1 MSDLLK
7 KLREPFRKEELEFRV
22 GATNNDKSMGL
33 ALAYVQAR
41 AIQNRLDELFGVDG
55 WTVLYKEISAG
66 FICSLSIKINDRWVT
81 KEDGAGMTEYES
93 VKGGISNA
101 FKRVASSGFGIGRY
115 LYNAKKNWYPIKKQG
130 NGYIFAETPKLQLN
144 EDQTKTETR
153 PKAEPQNNNEII
165 INFGKYKGQT
175 LTDIYHNDRSYIKY
189 LRDKSKDTE
198 IIKECEKLL
207 ISKKILLRQQII
219 K

>member
-1 MSDLLK
+1 MNDLLK

-55 WTVLYKEISAG
+55 WTVSYKEISAG

-115 LYNAKKNWYPIKKQG
+115 LYNAKKNWYPIKQQG
-130 NGYIFAETPKLQLN
+130 RGYVF
-144 EDQTKTETR
+144 TEI
-153 PKAEPQNNNEII
+153 PILELNNEVEIKKREDI
-165 INFGKYKGQT
+165 DKIVERAEKRKIVIDFGKYKGMT
-175 LTDIYHNDRSYIKY
+175 LDKIYEKDKSYIKY
-189 LRDKSKDTE
+189 LKENAKD
-198 IIKECEKLL
+198 
-207 ISKKILLRQQII
+207 KKILEACIELIA
-219 K
+219 

>member
-55 WTVLYKEISAG
+55 WTVSYKEISAG

-101 FKRVASSGFGIGRY
+101 FKRVASSGFGVGRY
-115 LYNAKKNWYPIKKQG
+115 LYNAKKNWYPIRQQG
-130 NGYIFAETPKLQLN
+130 RGYVFTETPVLEL
-144 EDQTKTETR
+144 
-153 PKAEPQNNNEII
+153 NNEIEI
-165 INFGKYKGQT
+165 KKREDIDKIVERAENNKIVIDFGKYKGMT
-175 LTDIYHNDRSYIKY
+175 LDKIYEKDKSYIKY
-189 LRDKSKDTE
+189 LKENAKD
-198 IIKECEKLL
+198 
-207 ISKKILLRQQII
+207 KKILEACIELIA
-219 K
+219 

>member
-55 WTVLYKEISAG
+55 WTVSYKEISAG

-93 VKGGISNA
+93 VKGGISNS

-115 LYNAKKNWYPIKKQG
+115 LYNAKKNWYPIRQQG
-130 NGYIFAETPKLQLN
+130 KGYIFTETPVLEL
-144 EDQTKTETR
+144 
-153 PKAEPQNNNEII
+153 NNEIESKYNNERNINPKEKIDDI
-165 INFGKYKGQT
+165 ILNFGKYKGMT
-175 LTDIYHNDRSYIKY
+175 LDKIYEKDKSYIKY
-189 LRDKSKDTE
+189 LKENAKD
-198 IIKECEKLL
+198 
-207 ISKKILLRQQII
+207 KKIQEACIELIA
-219 K
+219 

>member
-33 ALAYVQAR
+33 ALAYVQVR

-55 WTVLYKEISAG
+55 WTVSYKEISAG

-115 LYNAKKNWYPIKKQG
+115 LYNAKKNWYPIRQQG
-130 NGYIFAETPKLQLN
+130 RGYIFTETPVLEL
-144 EDQTKTETR
+144 
-153 PKAEPQNNNEII
+153 NNEIEI
-165 INFGKYKGQT
+165 KKREDIDKIVERAENNKIVIDFGKYKGMT
-175 LTDIYHNDRSYIKY
+175 LDKIYEKDKSYIKY
-189 LRDKSKDTE
+189 LKENAKD
-198 IIKECEKLL
+198 
-207 ISKKILLRQQII
+207 KKILEACIELIA
-219 K
+219 

>member
-1 MSDLLK
+1 MNDLLK

-55 WTVLYKEISAG
+55 WTVSYKEISAG

-115 LYNAKKNWYPIKKQG
+115 LYNAKKNWYPIRQQG
-130 NGYIFAETPKLQLN
+130 KGYVFTETPVLELN
-144 EDQTKTETR
+144 TEIEIKKREDIDKIVER
-153 PKAEPQNNNEII
+153 AEKSKIVI
-165 INFGKYKGQT
+165 DFGKYKGMT
-175 LTDIYHNDRSYIKY
+175 LDKIYEKDKSYIKY
-189 LRDKSKDTE
+189 LKENAKD
-198 IIKECEKLL
+198 
-207 ISKKILLRQQII
+207 KKILEACIELIA
-219 K
+219 

>member
-55 WTVLYKEISAG
+55 WTVSYKEISAG

-115 LYNAKKNWYPIKKQG
+115 LYNAKKNWYPIRQQG
-130 NGYIFAETPKLQLN
+130 RGYVFTETPILEL
-144 EDQTKTETR
+144 
-153 PKAEPQNNNEII
+153 NNEIEI
-165 INFGKYKGQT
+165 KKREDIDKIVERAEKRKIVIDFGKYKGMT
-175 LTDIYHNDRSYIKY
+175 LDKIYEKDKSYIKY
-189 LRDKSKDTE
+189 LKENAKD
-198 IIKECEKLL
+198 
-207 ISKKILLRQQII
+207 KKILEACIELIA
-219 K
+219 

>member
-55 WTVLYKEISAG
+55 WIVSYKEISAG

-115 LYNAKKNWYPIKKQG
+115 LYNARKNWYPIRQQG
-130 NGYIFAETPKLQLN
+130 KGYVF
-144 EDQTKTETR
+144 TEI
-153 PKAEPQNNNEII
+153 PVLELNNEIEI
-165 INFGKYKGQT
+165 KKREDIDKIVERAENNKIVIDFGKYKGMT
-175 LTDIYHNDRSYIKY
+175 LDKIYEKDKSYIKY
-189 LRDKSKDTE
+189 LKENAKD
-198 IIKECEKLL
+198 
-207 ISKKILLRQQII
+207 KKILEACIELIA
-219 K
+219 

>member
-1 MSDLLK
+1 MNDLLK

-55 WTVLYKEISAG
+55 WTVSYKEISAG

-115 LYNAKKNWYPIKKQG
+115 LYNAKKNWYPIRQQG
-130 NGYIFAETPKLQLN
+130 RGYVFTETPILEL
-144 EDQTKTETR
+144 
-153 PKAEPQNNNEII
+153 NNEIEI
-165 INFGKYKGQT
+165 KKREDIDKIVERAEKSKIVIDFGKYKGMT
-175 LTDIYHNDRSYIKY
+175 LDKIYEKDKSYIKY
-189 LRDKSKDTE
+189 LKENAKD
-198 IIKECEKLL
+198 
-207 ISKKILLRQQII
+207 KKILEACIELIA
-219 K
+219 

>member
-41 AIQNRLDELFGVDG
+41 AIQNRLDEMFGVDG
-55 WTVLYKEISAG
+55 WTVSYKEISAG

-81 KEDGAGMTEYES
+81 KEDGAEMTEYES

-115 LYNAKKNWYPIKKQG
+115 LYNAKKNWYPIRQQG
-130 NGYIFAETPKLQLN
+130 KGYIFTETPVLEL
-144 EDQTKTETR
+144 
-153 PKAEPQNNNEII
+153 NNEIESKYNNERNINPKEKIDDI
-165 INFGKYKGQT
+165 ILNFGKYKGMT
-175 LTDIYHNDRSYIKY
+175 LDKIYEKDKSYIKY
-189 LRDKSKDTE
+189 LKENAKD
-198 IIKECEKLL
+198 
-207 ISKKILLRQQII
+207 KKIQEACIELIA
-219 K
+219 

>member
-55 WTVLYKEISAG
+55 WTVSYKEISAG

-115 LYNAKKNWYPIKKQG
+115 LYNAKKNWYPIRQQG
-130 NGYIFAETPKLQLN
+130 RGYIFTETPILEL
-144 EDQTKTETR
+144 
-153 PKAEPQNNNEII
+153 NNEIEI
-165 INFGKYKGQT
+165 KKREDIDKIVERAEKSKIVIDFGKYKGMT
-175 LTDIYHNDRSYIKY
+175 LDKIYEKDKSYIKY
-189 LRDKSKDTE
+189 LKENAKD
-198 IIKECEKLL
+198 
-207 ISKKILLRQQII
+207 KKILEACIELIA
-219 K
+219 

>member
-55 WTVLYKEISAG
+55 WTVSYKEISAG

-115 LYNAKKNWYPIKKQG
+115 LYNAKKNWYPIRQQG
-130 NGYIFAETPKLQLN
+130 RGYVFTETPVLEL
-144 EDQTKTETR
+144 
-153 PKAEPQNNNEII
+153 NNEIEI
-165 INFGKYKGQT
+165 KKREDIGKIVERAEKRKIVIDFGKYKGMT
-175 LTDIYHNDRSYIKY
+175 LDKIYEKDKSYIKY
-189 LRDKSKDTE
+189 LKENAKD
-198 IIKECEKLL
+198 
-207 ISKKILLRQQII
+207 KKILEACIELIA
-219 K
+219 

>member
-22 GATNNDKSMGL
+22 GVTNNDKSMGL

-41 AIQNRLDELFGVDG
+41 AIQNRLDEMFGVDG
-55 WTVLYKEISAG
+55 WTVSYKEISAG

-93 VKGGISNA
+93 VKGGISNS

-115 LYNAKKNWYPIKKQG
+115 LYNAKKNWYPIRQQG
-130 NGYIFAETPKLQLN
+130 KGYIFTETPVLEL
-144 EDQTKTETR
+144 
-153 PKAEPQNNNEII
+153 NNEIESKYNNERNINPKEKIDDI
-165 INFGKYKGQT
+165 ILNFGKYKGMT
-175 LTDIYHNDRSYIKY
+175 LDKIYEKDKSYIKY
-189 LRDKSKDTE
+189 LKENAKD
-198 IIKECEKLL
+198 
-207 ISKKILLRQQII
+207 KKIQEACIELIA
-219 K
+219 

>member
-55 WTVLYKEISAG
+55 WTVSYKEISAG

-115 LYNAKKNWYPIKKQG
+115 LYNAKKNWYPIRQQG
-130 NGYIFAETPKLQLN
+130 RGYVFTETPALELN
-144 EDQTKTETR
+144 TEIEIKKREDIDKIVER
-153 PKAEPQNNNEII
+153 AEKSKIVI
-165 INFGKYKGQT
+165 DFGKYKGMT
-175 LTDIYHNDRSYIKY
+175 LDKIYEKDKSYIKY
-189 LRDKSKDTE
+189 LKENAKD
-198 IIKECEKLL
+198 
-207 ISKKILLRQQII
+207 KKILEACIELIA
-219 K
+219 

>member
-33 ALAYVQAR
+33 ALAYVQVR

-55 WTVLYKEISAG
+55 WTVSYKEISAG

-115 LYNAKKNWYPIKKQG
+115 LYNAKKNWYPIRQQG
-130 NGYIFAETPKLQLN
+130 RGYIFTETPVLEL
-144 EDQTKTETR
+144 
-153 PKAEPQNNNEII
+153 NNEIGI
-165 INFGKYKGQT
+165 KKREDIDKIVERAENNKIVIDFGKYKGMT
-175 LTDIYHNDRSYIKY
+175 LDKIYEKDKSYIKY
-189 LRDKSKDTE
+189 LKENAKD
-198 IIKECEKLL
+198 
-207 ISKKILLRQQII
+207 KKILEACIELIA
-219 K
+219 

>member
-33 ALAYVQAR
+33 ALAYVQVR

-55 WTVLYKEISAG
+55 WTVSYKEISAG

-115 LYNAKKNWYPIKKQG
+115 LYNAKKNWYPIRQQG
-130 NGYIFAETPKLQLN
+130 RGYIFTETPILEL
-144 EDQTKTETR
+144 
-153 PKAEPQNNNEII
+153 NNEVEIKKREDIDKII
-165 INFGKYKGQT
+165 ERAEKSKIVIDFGKYKGMT
-175 LTDIYHNDRSYIKY
+175 LDKIYEKDKSYIKY
-189 LRDKSKDTE
+189 LKENAKD
-198 IIKECEKLL
+198 
-207 ISKKILLRQQII
+207 KKILEACIELIA
-219 K
+219 

>member
-55 WTVLYKEISAG
+55 WTVSYKEISAG

-115 LYNAKKNWYPIKKQG
+115 LYNAKKNWYPIKQQG
-130 NGYIFAETPKLQLN
+130 RGYVFTETPILEL
-144 EDQTKTETR
+144 
-153 PKAEPQNNNEII
+153 NNEIEI
-165 INFGKYKGQT
+165 KKREDIDKIVERAEKSKIVIDFGKYKGMT
-175 LTDIYHNDRSYIKY
+175 LDKIYEKDKSYIKY
-189 LRDKSKDTE
+189 LKENAKD
-198 IIKECEKLL
+198 
-207 ISKKILLRQQII
+207 KKILEACIELIA
-219 K
+219 

>member
-33 ALAYVQAR
+33 ALAYVQVR

-55 WTVLYKEISAG
+55 WTVSYKEISAG

-115 LYNAKKNWYPIKKQG
+115 LYNAKKNWYPIRQQG
-130 NGYIFAETPKLQLN
+130 RGYVFTETPILEL
-144 EDQTKTETR
+144 
-153 PKAEPQNNNEII
+153 NNEIEI
-165 INFGKYKGQT
+165 KKREDIDKIVERAEKSKIVIDFGKYKGMT
-175 LTDIYHNDRSYIKY
+175 LDKIYEKDKSYIKY
-189 LRDKSKDTE
+189 LKENAKD
-198 IIKECEKLL
+198 
-207 ISKKILLRQQII
+207 KKILEACIELIA
-219 K
+219 

>member
-55 WTVLYKEISAG
+55 WTVSYKEISAG

-115 LYNAKKNWYPIKKQG
+115 LYNAKKNWYPIRQQG
-130 NGYIFAETPKLQLN
+130 RGYIFTETPVLEL
-144 EDQTKTETR
+144 
-153 PKAEPQNNNEII
+153 NNEIEI
-165 INFGKYKGQT
+165 KKREDIDKIVERAENNKIVIDFGKYKGMT
-175 LTDIYHNDRSYIKY
+175 LDKIYEKDKSYIKY
-189 LRDKSKDTE
+189 LKENAKD
-198 IIKECEKLL
+198 
-207 ISKKILLRQQII
+207 KKILEACIELIA
-219 K
+219 

>member
-22 GATNNDKSMGL
+22 GATNNEKNMGL
-33 ALAYVQAR
+33 ALAYVQVR

-55 WTVLYKEISAG
+55 WTVSYKEISAG

-115 LYNAKKNWYPIKKQG
+115 LYNAKKNWYPIRQQG
-130 NGYIFAETPKLQLN
+130 RGYVFTETPVLEL
-144 EDQTKTETR
+144 
-153 PKAEPQNNNEII
+153 NNEIEI
-165 INFGKYKGQT
+165 KKREDIDKIVERAEKSKIVIDFGKYKGMT
-175 LTDIYHNDRSYIKY
+175 LDKIYEKDKSYIKY
-189 LRDKSKDTE
+189 LKENAKD
-198 IIKECEKLL
+198 
-207 ISKKILLRQQII
+207 KKILEACMELIA
-219 K
+219 

>member
-1 MSDLLK
+1 MNDLLK

-55 WTVLYKEISAG
+55 WTVSYKEISAG

-115 LYNAKKNWYPIKKQG
+115 LYNAKKNWYPIRQQG
-130 NGYIFAETPKLQLN
+130 KGYIFTETPVLEL
-144 EDQTKTETR
+144 
-153 PKAEPQNNNEII
+153 NNEVEIKKREDI
-165 INFGKYKGQT
+165 DKIVERAEKSKIVIDFGKYKGMT
-175 LTDIYHNDRSYIKY
+175 LDKIYEKDKSYIKY
-189 LRDKSKDTE
+189 LKENAKD
-198 IIKECEKLL
+198 
-207 ISKKILLRQQII
+207 KKILEACIELIA
-219 K
+219 

>member
-33 ALAYVQAR
+33 ALAYVQVR

-55 WTVLYKEISAG
+55 WTVSYKEISAG
-66 FICSLSIKINDRWVT
+66 FICSLSIKINDRWIT

-115 LYNAKKNWYPIKKQG
+115 LYNAKKNWYPIRQQG
-130 NGYIFAETPKLQLN
+130 RGYVFTETPILEL
-144 EDQTKTETR
+144 
-153 PKAEPQNNNEII
+153 NNEIEI
-165 INFGKYKGQT
+165 KKREDIDKIVERAEKSKIVIDFGKYKGMT
-175 LTDIYHNDRSYIKY
+175 LDKIYEKDKSYIKY
-189 LRDKSKDTE
+189 LKENAKD
-198 IIKECEKLL
+198 
-207 ISKKILLRQQII
+207 KKILEACIELIA
-219 K
+219 

>member
-55 WTVLYKEISAG
+55 WTVSYKEISAG

-115 LYNAKKNWYPIKKQG
+115 LYNAKKNWYPIKQQG
-130 NGYIFAETPKLQLN
+130 RGYVF
-144 EDQTKTETR
+144 TEI
-153 PKAEPQNNNEII
+153 PILELNNEVEIKKREDI
-165 INFGKYKGQT
+165 DKIVERAEKRKIVIDFGKYKGMT
-175 LTDIYHNDRSYIKY
+175 LDKIYEKDKSYIKY
-189 LRDKSKDTE
+189 LKENAKD
-198 IIKECEKLL
+198 
-207 ISKKILLRQQII
+207 KKILEACIELIA
-219 K
+219 